1 MQLSPVGCCRSRVLS
16 VTLESP
22 MLLFVCDCL
31 VFMTV
36 GQSGSCGTVKRS
48 STNQKPQRNNTCSA
62 EMVVV
67 PVDAAVFNCYL

>member
-1 MQLSPVGCCRSRVLS
+1 
-16 VTLESP
+16 
-22 MLLFVCDCL
+22 MLLFICDCL

-67 PVDAAVFNCYL
+67 PVDADVFNCYL